1 MLRILFIFCSL
12 LVLEGCRDNGLT
24 TMVPPRL
31 VKVGATIHPEEMML
45 PLTRATDEDAVTDV
59 NLYLF
64 GRNNTVSLHQY
75 TTGSRVEFACPP
87 GNYML
92 YIVANRHEDI
102 GTCTEQQL
110 AALTFGYRENP
121 ADLPMS
127 YAGEVTIHASNN
139 TVELPAV
146 EVRRQVAKI
155 ACNISVAKAVSDI
168 SLRSVCL
175 YNVPRQGRFF
185 GDGTPS
191 AAAADYRT
199 GGCRDIPGD
208 AAAHYCATFYM
219 PENRQGTVAGITSQ
233 RDKNRDNAPTHAS
246 YLMIRAVRGEKVL
259 AYRVYLGENNTSDF
273 NVRGNT
279 HHTLDIAIL
288 GDDEV
293 DTRVCG
299 YTLSVWDDLAED
311 ACGGYCPVDP
321 QRSLY
326 IAVEGNKDGIALS
339 GEVEITEGDT
349 ECVEFHR
356 IGSGSYFDFEVWK
369 LQGESSYEM
378 SYFPEI
384 VTQDN
389 ELLCYTV
396 TIWDEYGYG
405 QSYDFS
411 HRYANEVKAYVK
423 YGTVENGQGSV
434 TAAGALASEKIGST
448 QNLRVMCSE
457 KGCTLTATPAAGYRF
472 AGWYADYKFTKQL
485 SERQSYTYVPT
496 WFSASVYA
504 RFERDVR
511 MIRISTGRVDK
522 VSFVSS
528 MGYTVEGNTDF
539 LVPEGS
545 RCTISVKQD
554 GLFHGFYTSQNLATA
569 ELLTEETSYS
579 FTATEDRAIYALHYV
594 AENLSAAGTANC
606 YIAAKTRSGYKFNA
620 HVMGNN
626 KTTTGIKPGYLYG
639 ETAKVI
645 WESGP
650 TRGAVIKAV
659 CHMNYEIYFSTGTST
674 GNALIGLF
682 DSNDNCIW
690 SWHIWVTAYDPAA
703 SAQTYT
709 GGAVFMDRNLGA
721 LSPSGSNMS
730 SYGLYYQ
737 WGRKDPFVYPS
748 SGSSSA
754 PYSVTYSNGYDY
766 DVTAPEMG
774 YGEMTVAYAVAH
786 PWTFMSG
793 VALGDDRNDDAP
805 DWLSP
810 QNPNLWGNASSST
823 ALADKGAKSIYD
835 PCPPGWRVPDRR
847 TFSDAG
853 LRKASSSTGYCLFYF
868 SPATTTAYYPVGGYR
883 DPGSFRENGKAGYV
897 WTNAPAQYQTG
908 TNYYKHYATALK
920 FSYSDIEPLAYLA
933 REKAAPVR
941 CVRE

>member
-1 MLRILFIFCSL
+1 
-12 LVLEGCRDNGLT
+12 
-24 TMVPPRL
+24 
-31 VKVGATIHPEEMML
+31 
-45 PLTRATDEDAVTDV
+45 
-59 NLYLF
+59 
-64 GRNNTVSLHQY
+64 
-75 TTGSRVEFACPP
+75 
-87 GNYML
+87 
-92 YIVANRHEDI
+92 
-102 GTCTEQQL
+102 
-110 AALTFGYRENP
+110 
-121 ADLPMS
+121 
-127 YAGEVTIHASNN
+127 
-139 TVELPAV
+139 
-146 EVRRQVAKI
+146 
-155 ACNISVAKAVSDI
+155 
-168 SLRSVCL
+168 
-175 YNVPRQGRFF
+175 
-185 GDGTPS
+185 
-191 AAAADYRT
+191 
-199 GGCRDIPGD
+199 
-208 AAAHYCATFYM
+208 
-219 PENRQGTVAGITSQ
+219 
-233 RDKNRDNAPTHAS
+233 
-246 YLMIRAVRGEKVL
+246 
-259 AYRVYLGENNTSDF
+259 
-273 NVRGNT
+273 
-279 HHTLDIAIL
+279 
-288 GDDEV
+288 
-293 DTRVCG
+293 
-299 YTLSVWDDLAED
+299 
-311 ACGGYCPVDP
+311 
-321 QRSLY
+321 
-326 IAVEGNKDGIALS
+326 
-339 GEVEITEGDT
+339 
-349 ECVEFHR
+349 
-356 IGSGSYFDFEVWK
+356 
-369 LQGESSYEM
+369 M

-389 ELLCYTV
+389 DLLCYTV
-396 TIWDEYGYG
+396 TVQDEYGYG

-423 YGTVENGQGSV
+423 YGTVENGQGNV
-434 TAAGALASEKIGST
+434 TAAGALASEKIGTT
-448 QNLRVMCSE
+448 QNLRVMCAAA
-457 KGCTLTATPAAGYRF
+457 GCILTAVPAAGYRF
-472 AGWYADYKFTKQL
+472 AGWYADFKFTRLL

-504 RFERDVR
+504 KFETDVR

-545 RCTISVKQD
+545 RCTISVRQD
-554 GLFHGFYTSQNLATA
+554 GLFHGFYTSQNLAAA

-579 FTATEDRAIYALHYV
+579 FTAPEDRAIYALHYV

-650 TRGAVIKAV
+650 TRGAVVKAV

-682 DSNDNCIW
+682 DSNNNCIW
-690 SWHIWVTAYDPAA
+690 SWHIWVAAYDPAA

-721 LSPSGSNMS
+721 LSPSGSNAS

-774 YGEMTVAYAVAH
+774 HGEMTVAYAVAH

-793 VALGDDRNDDAP
+793 VALGDDRYDDAP

-823 ALADKGAKSIYD
+823 ALADKGSKSVYD

-847 TFSDAG
+847 IFSDAG

-868 SPATTTAYYPVGGYR
+868 SPAITTAYYPVGGYR

-908 TNYYKHYATALK
+908 TNYYKCYATALK
-920 FSYSDIEPLAYLA
+920 FSYSGVEPLAHLA

>member
-24 TMVPPRL
+24 ATVPPRL
-31 VKVGATIHPEEMML
+31 VKVGATIHPERM
-45 PLTRATDEDAVTDV
+45 PVYTRATDENTIADT

-64 GRNNTVSLHQY
+64 GRNNTVSLHKY
-75 TTGSRVEFACPP
+75 TTGSRMEFECPP
-87 GNYML
+87 GDYML
-92 YIVANRHEDI
+92 YIVANQHKDI

-110 AALTFGYRENP
+110 AALTFDYRENP

-127 YAGEVTIHASNN
+127 YAGEVTIHASDG

-155 ACNISVAKAVSDI
+155 ACNISVAKEVSDI
-168 SLRSVCL
+168 SLKSVCL

-208 AAAHYCATFYM
+208 AAAHYRATFYM

-233 RDKNRDNAPTHAS
+233 RDKNRDNAPVNAS

-279 HHTLDIAIL
+279 HHTLNIAIL

-326 IAVEGNKDGIALS
+326 IAVEGNKDEIALS
-339 GEVEITEGDT
+339 GEMEITGGDA

-389 ELLCYTV
+389 DLLCYTV
-396 TIWDEYGYG
+396 TVQDEYGYG

-434 TAAGALASEKIGST
+434 MAAGALASEKIGTT
-448 QNLRVMCSE
+448 QNLRVMCAAA
-457 KGCTLTATPAAGYRF
+457 GCTLTAAPAAGYRF
-472 AGWYADYKFTKQL
+472 AGWYADYKFTRLL
-485 SERQSYTYVPT
+485 SERQSYTYVPI

-504 RFERDVR
+504 KFEADVR

-650 TRGAVIKAV
+650 TRGAVVKAV

-682 DSNDNCIW
+682 DSKDNCIW
-690 SWHIWVTAYDPAA
+690 SWHIWVSDYDPAA

-730 SYGLYYQ
+730 SCGLYYQ

-774 YGEMTVAYAVAH
+774 HGEMTVAYAVAH

-793 VALGDDRNDDAP
+793 VALGDDRYDDAP

-823 ALADKGAKSIYD
+823 ALADKGSKSVYD

-853 LRKASSSTGYCLFYF
+853 LRKASSSTGYCLFFF

-883 DPGSFRENGKAGYV
+883 DPGAFRENGKAGYI

-920 FSYSDIEPLAYLA
+920 FSYSGVEPLAHLA

>member
-31 VKVGATIHPEEMML
+31 VKVGATIHPEEML
-45 PLTRATDEDAVTDV
+45 PLTRATDEDVVTDV

-64 GRNNTVSLHQY
+64 GRNNTVSLHKY
-75 TTGSRVEFACPP
+75 TTGSRVEFECPA
-87 GNYML
+87 GDYML
-92 YIVANRHEDI
+92 YVVVNRHEDL
-102 GTCTEQQL
+102 GACREQQL
-110 AALTFGYRENP
+110 AAQTFGYRENP

-155 ACNISVAKAVSDI
+155 ACNISVSRQAADI
-168 SLRSVCL
+168 VLKSVCL
-175 YNVPRQGRFF
+175 YNIPRKGQMF
-185 GDGTPS
+185 GNGTPV
-191 AAAADYRT
+191 
-199 GGCRDIPGD
+199 PD
-208 AAAHYCATFYM
+208 AAGYTIGGYAEIPSGSASRYAAVFYV

-233 RDKNRDNAPTHAS
+233 RDKNRDNAPVNAS

-279 HHTLDIAIL
+279 HHTLNIAIL

-339 GEVEITEGDT
+339 GGLEITEGDT

-369 LQGESSYEM
+369 LQGESFYEM

-389 ELLCYTV
+389 DLLCYTV
-396 TIWDEYGYG
+396 TVQDEYGYG

-423 YGTVENGQGSV
+423 YGTVENGQGNV
-434 TAAGALASEKIGST
+434 TAAGALASEKIGTT
-448 QNLRVMCSE
+448 QNLRVMCAAA
-457 KGCTLTATPAAGYRF
+457 GCILTAVPAAGYRF
-472 AGWYADYKFTKQL
+472 AGWYADFKFTRLL

-504 RFERDVR
+504 KFETDVR

-545 RCTISVKQD
+545 RCTISVRQD
-554 GLFHGFYTSQNLATA
+554 GLFHGFYTSQNLAAA
-569 ELLTEETSYS
+569 ELLTEETFYS
-579 FTATEDRAIYALHYV
+579 FTASEDRAIYALHYV

-674 GNALIGLF
+674 GNVLIGLF
-682 DSNDNCIW
+682 DSKDNCIW

-748 SGSSSA
+748 SGNSSA
-754 PYSVTYSNGYDY
+754 PYSVTYSNGYGY

-774 YGEMTVAYAVAH
+774 HGEMTVAYAVAH

-793 VALGDDRNDDAP
+793 VALGDDRYDDAP

-883 DPGSFRENGKAGYV
+883 DPGAFRENGKAGYV

>member
-24 TMVPPRL
+24 ATVPPRL
-31 VKVGATIHPEEMML
+31 VKVGATIHPERM
-45 PLTRATDEDAVTDV
+45 PVHTRATDENTIADT

-64 GRNNTVSLHQY
+64 GRNNTASLHKY
-75 TTGSRVEFACPP
+75 TTGSRMEFECPP
-87 GNYML
+87 GDYML
-92 YIVANRHEDI
+92 YVVANRHEDI

-110 AALTFGYRENP
+110 VALTFDYRENP

-155 ACNISVAKAVSDI
+155 ACNISIAKEVSDI
-168 SLRSVCL
+168 SLKSVCL
-175 YNVPRQGRFF
+175 YNVPSKGCFF

-191 AAAADYRT
+191 AAATDYRT
-199 GGCRDIPGD
+199 GGYQDIPDD
-208 AAAHYCATFYM
+208 AAAHYWATFYM
-219 PENRQGTVAGITSQ
+219 PENRQGTVASITSQ
-233 RDKNRDNAPTHAS
+233 RDKSRDNAPVNAT

-279 HHTLDIAIL
+279 HHTLNIAIL

-326 IAVEGNKDGIALS
+326 IAVEGNKDEIALS
-339 GEVEITEGDT
+339 GEMEITEGDA

-356 IGSGSYFDFEVWK
+356 IGSGSYFDFEIWK
-369 LQGESSYEM
+369 LRGESSYEM

-389 ELLCYTV
+389 DLLCYTV
-396 TIWDEYGYG
+396 TVQDEYGYG

-434 TAAGALASEKIGST
+434 TAAGALASEKIGTT
-448 QNLRVMCSE
+448 QNLRVMCAVT
-457 KGCTLTATPAAGYRF
+457 GCTLTAAPAAGYRF
-472 AGWYADYKFTKQL
+472 AGWYADSKFTKLL

-504 RFERDVR
+504 KFERDVR
-511 MIRISTGRVDK
+511 MVRISTGRADK

-545 RCTISVKQD
+545 RCTISVRQD

-620 HVMGNN
+620 HVMGND

-650 TRGAVIKAV
+650 TRGAVVKAV
-659 CHMNYEIYFSTGTST
+659 CHMNYDIYFSTGTST

-709 GGAVFMDRNLGA
+709 GDAVFMDRNLGA

-774 YGEMTVAYAVAH
+774 HGEMTVAYAVAH

-793 VALGDDRNDDAP
+793 VALGDDRYDDAP

-823 ALADKGAKSIYD
+823 VLVDKGSKSIYD

-847 TFSDAG
+847 TFSDAD

-868 SPATTTAYYPVGGYR
+868 SPAITTAYYPVGGYR

-920 FSYSDIEPLAYLA
+920 FSYSDIEPLAHLA

>member
-24 TMVPPRL
+24 ATVPPRL
-31 VKVGATIHPEEMML
+31 VKVGATIHPERM
-45 PLTRATDEDAVTDV
+45 PVHTRATDENTIADT

-64 GRNNTVSLHQY
+64 GRNNTVSLHKY
-75 TTGSRVEFACPP
+75 TTGSRVEFECPP
-87 GNYML
+87 GDYML
-92 YIVANRHEDI
+92 YVVANRHEDI

-185 GDGTPS
+185 GDGTPV
-191 AAAADYRT
+191 
-199 GGCRDIPGD
+199 PD
-208 AAAHYCATFYM
+208 AAGYTIGGYAEIPSGSASRYAAVFYV

-233 RDKNRDNAPTHAS
+233 RDKNRDNAPEHAS

-326 IAVEGNKDGIALS
+326 IAVEGNRDEIALS
-339 GEVEITEGDT
+339 GEMEITGGDT

-369 LQGESSYEM
+369 LRGESSYEM

-384 VTQDN
+384 VTQYND
-389 ELLCYTV
+389 LLCYTV
-396 TIWDEYGYG
+396 TVQDEYGYG

-434 TAAGALASEKIGST
+434 TAAGALASEKIGTT
-448 QNLRVMCSE
+448 QNLRVMCAAA
-457 KGCTLTATPAAGYRF
+457 GCTLTAAPAAGYRF
-472 AGWYADYKFTKQL
+472 AGWYADYKFTRLL

-511 MIRISTGRVDK
+511 MIRISTGRADK

-545 RCTISVKQD
+545 RCTISVRQD

-650 TRGAVIKAV
+650 TRGAVVKAV

-682 DSNDNCIW
+682 DSKDNCIW

-774 YGEMTVAYAVAH
+774 HGEMTVAYAVAH

-793 VALGDDRNDDAP
+793 VALGDDRYDDAP

-823 ALADKGAKSIYD
+823 ALADKGAKSVYD

-847 TFSDAG
+847 IFSDAG

-883 DPGSFRENGKAGYV
+883 DPGAFRENGKAGYV

-920 FSYSDIEPLAYLA
+920 FSYSDIEPLAHLA

>member
-31 VKVGATIHPEEMML
+31 VKVGATIHPEEML
-45 PLTRATDEDAVTDV
+45 PLTRATDEDVVTDV

-64 GRNNTVSLHQY
+64 GRNNTVSLHKY
-75 TTGSRVEFACPP
+75 TTGSRVEFECPA
-87 GNYML
+87 GDYML
-92 YIVANRHEDI
+92 YVVVNRHEDL
-102 GTCTEQQL
+102 GACREQQL
-110 AALTFGYRENP
+110 AAQTFGYRENP

-155 ACNISVAKAVSDI
+155 ACNISVSRQAADI
-168 SLRSVCL
+168 VLKSVCL
-175 YNVPRQGRFF
+175 YNIPRKGQMF
-185 GDGTPS
+185 GNGTPV
-191 AAAADYRT
+191 
-199 GGCRDIPGD
+199 PD
-208 AAAHYCATFYM
+208 AAGYTIGGYAEIPSGSASRYAAVFYV

-233 RDKNRDNAPTHAS
+233 RDKNRDNAPVNAS

-279 HHTLDIAIL
+279 HHTLNIAIL

-339 GEVEITEGDT
+339 GGLEITEGDT

-369 LQGESSYEM
+369 LQGESFYEM

-389 ELLCYTV
+389 DLLCYTV
-396 TIWDEYGYG
+396 TVQDEYGYG

-423 YGTVENGQGSV
+423 YGTVENGQGNV
-434 TAAGALASEKIGST
+434 TAAGALASEKIGTT
-448 QNLRVMCSE
+448 QNLRVMCAAA
-457 KGCTLTATPAAGYRF
+457 GCILTAVPAAGYRF
-472 AGWYADYKFTKQL
+472 AGWYADFKFTRLL

-504 RFERDVR
+504 KFETDVR

-545 RCTISVKQD
+545 RCTISVRQD
-554 GLFHGFYTSQNLATA
+554 GLFHGFYTSQNLAAA

-579 FTATEDRAIYALHYV
+579 FTASEDRAIYALHYV

-674 GNALIGLF
+674 GNVLIGLF
-682 DSNDNCIW
+682 DSKDNCIW

-748 SGSSSA
+748 SGNSSA
-754 PYSVTYSNGYDY
+754 PYSVTYSNGYGY

-774 YGEMTVAYAVAH
+774 HGEMTVAYAVAH

-793 VALGDDRNDDAP
+793 VALGDDRYDDAP

-835 PCPPGWRVPDRR
+835 PCQPGWRVPDRR

-883 DPGSFRENGKAGYV
+883 DPGAFRENGKAGYV